1 MLKMQASFQKKVPA
15 ESNFSSQSYHCT
27 IEVELPDGLSHQQ
40 LQEKAHGVFDFVRAA
55 VEHELQNA
63 PSSVQPVQAP
73 AQTAP
78 LQAKGSA
85 QLPPAQPQMQQ
96 QAPMPPR
103 QAPMQQQAPMPQ
115 QQMQPVAQQP
125 MPRGNGNGFASA
137 KQRNYLLALV
147 KRAGWTV
154 PQLLQQYQI
163 PNIEAIPSKLCSELI
178 QQFQAA

>member
-78 LQAKGSA
+78 LQANGSA
-85 QLPPAQPQMQQ
+85 QQPPAQTQMQQ
-96 QAPMPPR
+96 QAQM
-103 QAPMQQQAPMPQ
+103 AQQTPMPQ
-115 QQMQPVAQQP
+115 QQMQPAAQQP

>member
-1 MLKMQASFQKKVPA
+1 MLKLNASYAKKVPA
-15 ESNFSSQSYHCT
+15 EGEYSSQQYHCQ

-85 QLPPAQPQMQQ
+85 QLPPAQPQMQP
-96 QAPMPPR
+96 QAPMPP
-103 QAPMQQQAPMPQ
+103 QQAPMPQ
-115 QQMQPVAQQP
+115 PQIQPVAQQP

-154 PQLLQQYQI
+154 PQLLQHCQI

-178 QQFQAA
+178 QQFLGQAA

>member
-40 LQEKAHGVFDFVRAA
+40 LQEKVHGVFDFVRAA

-73 AQTAP
+73 VQTAP
-78 LQAKGSA
+78 LQTNGSA

-96 QAPMPPR
+96 QAPMPP
-103 QAPMQQQAPMPQ
+103 QPAPMQ
-115 QQMQPVAQQP
+115 QQMQPVAQQS

-154 PQLLQQYQI
+154 PQLLQHCQI
-163 PNIEAIPSKLCSELI
+163 ASIEQLPSRTCSELI
-178 QQFQAA
+178 QQFSGQAA

>member
-1 MLKMQASFQKKVPA
+1 MLKLQTSFQKKVPA
-15 ESNFSSQSYHCT
+15 ESNFSSQAYHCAV
-27 IEVELPDGLSHQQ
+27 EVELPDGLSQQQ
-40 LQEKAHGVFDFVRAA
+40 LNEKAHDVFGFVRAA

-63 PSSVQPVQAP
+63 PSSVQPMQAP

-78 LQAKGSA
+78 VQANGSA
-85 QLPPAQPQMQQ
+85 QLPPAQQQMQQ
-96 QAPMPPR
+96 HT
-103 QAPMQQQAPMPQ
+103 PMPQ
-115 QQMQPVAQQP
+115 PQVQMPQSQMRPAAQPRMQPI
-125 MPRGNGNGFASA
+125 PRGNGNGFASA

-147 KRAGWTV
+147 KRVGWTV

>member
-40 LQEKAHGVFDFVRAA
+40 LQEKVHGLFDFVRAA

-73 AQTAP
+73 VQTAP
-78 LQAKGSA
+78 LQANGSA
-85 QLPPAQPQMQQ
+85 QLPPAQPQM
-96 QAPMPPR
+96 P
-103 QAPMQQQAPMPQ
+103 QQQAPMPQ
-115 QQMQPVAQQP
+115 PQMQPAVQQP

-154 PQLLQQYQI
+154 PQLLQHCQI
-163 PNIEAIPSKLCSELI
+163 ASIEQLPSRTCSELI
-178 QQFQAA
+178 QQFSGQAA

>member
-40 LQEKAHGVFDFVRAA
+40 LQEKVHGVFDFVRAA

-78 LQAKGSA
+78 LQANGSA
-85 QLPPAQPQMQQ
+85 QLPPAQPQMS
-96 QAPMPPR
+96 
-103 QAPMQQQAPMPQ
+103 QQAPMPQ
-115 QQMQPVAQQP
+115 QQAPMPQQP

-154 PQLLQQYQI
+154 PQLLQHCQI
-163 PNIEAIPSKLCSELI
+163 ASIEQLPSRTCSELI
-178 QQFQAA
+178 QQFSGQAA